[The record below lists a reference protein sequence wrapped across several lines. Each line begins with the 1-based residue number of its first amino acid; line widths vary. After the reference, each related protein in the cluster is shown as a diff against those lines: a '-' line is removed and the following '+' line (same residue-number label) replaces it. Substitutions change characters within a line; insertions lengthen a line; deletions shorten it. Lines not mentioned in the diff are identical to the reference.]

1 MGLLATAAL
10 QQQQLM
16 VLLMLLLL
24 PLLKDGA
31 QAVELNPC
39 VYGGAESCQECLLLH
54 PDCGWC
60 QHEEFRGSPAGG
72 LSRCDL
78 VPRLLQAGCP
88 AEQIEAPRSRR
99 SITKDRPLSEK
110 LDTAAAGGGGGG
122 GLAAVV
128 QQSPQAV
135 TLNLRPG
142 DPVSFE
148 VRVRQVEDYPVDIYY
163 MMDLSLSMHDD
174 LATMQLL
181 GSRLAAEMAGL
192 TSNLR
197 LGFGSFVDK
206 PASPYAFS
214 APAYL
219 HNPCAGY
226 KRFPKCVPS
235 FGFRHLLSLTDE
247 VDRFNE
253 EVKRLNVSRNKD
265 APEGGFDAIMQAAVC
280 GDRIGWRKE
289 ASHLLVFATDAASH
303 LALDGRLGGVLRPH
317 DGHCHLDN
325 NDSYSAADSLDY
337 PSLGFLGEKLAENN
351 INLIFAVTT
360 PYFGLYKSY
369 TELLPGATVGI
380 LANDSSNVIEL
391 IVSAYNK
398 IRSKVELEVY
408 DQPDDV
414 VLSFT
419 AVCQNGTVRPGQR
432 QCGGL
437 RVRDTVSFTVTAEAR
452 GCPRDGA
459 GTSGAAVG
467 PGARS
472 YERNFTIKPVGFRDS
487 LHVTALV
494 RCGCAC
500 EASVVPRSPHCS
512 GGYGSLSCG
521 LCRCNPGRIGE
532 LCECQEGELGPSGSA
547 PGSACRMR
555 ERSLPCSGRGE
566 CVCGQCL
573 CHASE
578 FGRVSGAFCEC
589 DNFSCLRHKGLLCS
603 GNGHCDCGEC
613 RCGPDWVG
621 ESCSCTTR
629 TEACLGADGR
639 LCSGR
644 GLCSCGRC
652 VCTKPGAFG
661 DVCQKCP
668 TCPDACSIKKEC
680 VECRLFQR
688 GRLWEDGSCAQMC
701 VDEIQQV
708 ETIDESHKDAVTC
721 SYKTQDDCIM
731 SFTYTEDSDE
741 KSVLAALKEPECA
754 HGVSDTNAVLCVVA
768 GVLLAGVAALLAWKL
783 MVTVQDRRAFS
794 RFQNDRMHAK
804 WGAGSNPLF
813 PNSNHSE
820 VSFHGLPLPSGN

>member
-78 VPRLLQAGCP
+78 VQRLLQAGCP

-110 LDTAAAGGGGGG
+110 LDTAAAGGGGG

-437 RVRDTVSFTVTAEAR
+437 RVRDT
-452 GCPRDGA
+452 
-459 GTSGAAVG
+459 
-467 PGARS
+467 
-472 YERNFTIKPVGFRDS
+472 
-487 LHVTALV
+487 
-494 RCGCAC
+494 
-500 EASVVPRSPHCS
+500 
-512 GGYGSLSCG
+512 
-521 LCRCNPGRIGE
+521 
-532 LCECQEGELGPSGSA
+532 
-547 PGSACRMR
+547 GSACRMR

-621 ESCSCTTR
+621 ESCSCTTL

-652 VCTKPGAFG
+652 VCTQPGAFG